1 MSEIAH
7 LFVDVTVETVFM
19 RALCTTTEAG
29 YCQIVQVTLKNTYYV
44 YMTVLQDSSK
54 VHIISHSMG
63 NRVTSEACLQYKPAG
78 SSNLGQ
84 LIFAAIDIKASL
96 FSQRLA
102 GLSALGAAHP

>member
-1 MSEIAH
+1 
-7 LFVDVTVETVFM
+7 
-19 RALCTTTEAG
+19 
-29 YCQIVQVTLKNTYYV
+29 
-44 YMTVLQDSSK
+44 MTVLQGSSK

-63 NRVTSEACLQYKPAG
+63 NRVTSEAFLQYRPAG

-102 GLSALGAAHP
+102 GLSALGAAHPPLSRHIYVACCHARIVG